1 MTDAVDRSMRAWAE
15 ALAGMRTTK
24 PTYKAS
30 LIVAILELLESG
42 VGQLAEPAQ
51 AGAPATL
58 SLPTDD
64 RLASAF
70 DLVLA
75 EHGALEGPGRIEQPL
90 NHMAVRPGKMPD
102 QLWRRHRNALTFEP
116 PFVPVLLSPEGRAW
130 LRITLAEELERRA
143 TPVGLRLAH
152 ALRHGWSSE
161 QERLEEAADWLRDHE
176 DAPPDHAP
184 ELVRERLPQLES
196 FGLAER
202 THPQRWRPTAGDLAT
217 GRRIWEALRA
227 GDTSMRLLTT
237 TALRRQGQSI
247 FRARVLANFEYWCAV
262 CPIGIPEILEAAHLL
277 PVHAHPEIGL
287 DLRNGISLC
296 RNHHRAMDEGL
307 LAIDAEQ
314 PRIGTALTQDDAAR
328 GLCEPLSAKARQPF
342 VPLLAHAL
350 DWRLSQL
357 RG

>member
-1 MTDAVDRSMRAWAE
+1 MTDALDRSMRAWAE

-42 VGQLAEPAQ
+42 AGQLVEPTQ

-75 EHGALEGPGRIEQPL
+75 EHGALEGPGRVEQPL
-90 NHMAVRPGKMPD
+90 THMAVRTGKMPD
-102 QLWRRHRNALTFEP
+102 QLWRRRRNALTLEP
-116 PFVPVLLSPEGRAW
+116 PFAPVLLSPEGRAW

-143 TPVGLRLAH
+143 SPVGLRLAH
-152 ALRHGWSSE
+152 ALRHGWDSDR
-161 QERLEEAADWLRDHE
+161 ERLEEASDWLHSHS
-176 DAPPDHAP
+176 DAPLTTASDR
-184 ELVRERLPQLES
+184 VRESLPQLET
-196 FGLAER
+196 FGLAAR
-202 THPQRWRPTAGDLAT
+202 TREDRFWPLEGDLKT
-217 GRRIWEALRA
+217 GRLIWQALRA
-227 GDTSMRLLTT
+227 GDTSMKLLTT
-237 TALRRQGQSI
+237 SAQRRQGQEV
-247 FRARVLANFEYWCAV
+247 FRARVLSNFDYWCAV

-287 DLRNGISLC
+287 DFRNGISLC

-307 LAIDAEQ
+307 LAIDGER
-314 PRIGTALTQDDAAR
+314 PRIGHALAQDDSAR
-328 GLCEPLSAKARQPF
+328 GLCEPLSANARQPF
-342 VPLLAHAL
+342 VPLHAHAL
-350 DWRLSQL
+350 DWRLNQL